1 MRHRQVWLVTVLLVC
16 VVFVVGVLVGN
27 AWRSASTTEVSKVL
41 KQSELSAESFLVE
54 QELFSSFETNCGL
67 AEKRLSSLSE
77 ELWNLGKVL
86 SGPEARQE
94 LGAEDYDF
102 LKRKY
107 HLMQIRTY
115 ILYQK
120 LQKDC
125 EDNVNVVLFYFNK
138 NNVDSGEQGA
148 ILDALVEKYDL
159 KVFAVEFKYSKE
171 LEFLEDY
178 YEITDAPTIVV
189 NFESKLVGVSDEKK
203 IAPLLHG

>member
-1 MRHRQVWLVTVLLVC
+1 MRHRQVWLVTFLLVC
-16 VVFVVGVLVGN
+16 VVFIIGVLVGN
-27 AWRSASTTEVSKVL
+27 AWNSGGADDVSRVL

-77 ELWNLGKVL
+77 ELWNLGKAL
-86 SGPEARQE
+86 SGPKPVQE
-94 LGAEDYDF
+94 LGQEDYAF
-102 LKRKY
+102 LKMKY

-115 ILYQK
+115 VLYQK

-125 EDNVNVVLFYFNK
+125 QNDVNVILFYFKQNDA
-138 NNVDSGEQGA
+138 NSEEQGN

-159 KVFAVEFKYSKE
+159 KVFAIEFQYSRE

-178 YEITDAPTIVV
+178 YEMTEAPAIIV
-189 NFESKLVGVSDEKK
+189 NFKSKLVGVSGEEK

>member
-1 MRHRQVWLVTVLLVC
+1 MRHRQVWLVTFLLVC
-16 VVFVVGVLVGN
+16 VVFVIGVLVGN
-27 AWRSASTTEVSKVL
+27 AWNSGGADDVSRVL

-77 ELWNLGKVL
+77 ELWNLGKAL
-86 SGPEARQE
+86 SGPKPVQA
-94 LGAEDYDF
+94 LGPEDYAF
-102 LKRKY
+102 LKMKY

-115 ILYQK
+115 VLYQK

-125 EDNVNVVLFYFNK
+125 QNNVNVILFYFKQNDA
-138 NNVDSGEQGA
+138 NSEEQGN

-159 KVFAVEFKYSKE
+159 KVFAVEFQYSKE
-171 LEFLEDY
+171 LGFLEDY
-178 YEITDAPTIVV
+178 YEMTEAPVIIV
-189 NFESKLVGVSDEKK
+189 NFKSKLVGVSDEEK